1 MIGGSLFAL
10 SAGAMKAALK
20 ILLIGAAL
28 FFWGRA
34 GASSDGYDVF
44 NPIVKYFGQGN
55 VDKLSAWFADN
66 LEVSI
71 LSTNNDCSK
80 NQAKQILKTFFSNHN
95 PRSMDIIHTASKANS
110 KYALGELNAGGEVFR
125 VTLFVS
131 NCNGEYKIQQIK
143 IDQAQIR

>member
-1 MIGGSLFAL
+1 
-10 SAGAMKAALK
+10 MKAALK

-110 KYALGELNAGGEVFR
+110 KYALGELNAGGEVVEEGR
-125 VTLFVS
+125 GDGVPLRAV
-131 NCNGEYKIQQIK
+131 
-143 IDQAQIR
+143 QARRGVQERLWRKAG

>member
-1 MIGGSLFAL
+1 
-10 SAGAMKAALK
+10 MKAALR

-28 FFWGRA
+28 IFGVRA
-34 GASSDGYDVF
+34 SALGDGYDVF
-44 NPIVKYFGQGN
+44 NPIVKYFGQGE

-66 LEVSI
+66 LELSI
-71 LSTNNDCSK
+71 LSSNNDCSK

-95 PRSMDIIHTASKANS
+95 PRSLEIIHTASKANS

-143 IDQAQIR
+143 IDQGRIR